1 MKLFDKVAV
10 VGVGLIGG
18 SIALGLRKKGLAA
31 KVVGVSRHA
40 KTLRLAKKRG
50 AIDAGNL
57 DLHIIKDADLI
68 ILATPVDSLLAL
80 APKISRIIKKE
91 AIVADVG
98 STKFKIVSALDK
110 IFPRFVGTHPLAGSE
125 KRGMAYAGADIFQGS
140 LCILTPTS
148 RTERRALAK
157 IRRLWSLLGAK
168 TAVMN
173 PQQHDQILS
182 FASHLP
188 HIAAFSLIN
197 SVPEKCLPF
206 SSGGLKDTTRI
217 ASSESELWSAIFLSN
232 RKNLLKAIGIWERR
246 IQDIKSAIQQGD
258 RKRLDSILKGAK
270 KKRDTTGW

>member
-1 MKLFDKVAV
+1 
-10 VGVGLIGG
+10 
-18 SIALGLRKKGLAA
+18 
-31 KVVGVSRHA
+31 
-40 KTLRLAKKRG
+40 
-50 AIDAGNL
+50 
-57 DLHIIKDADLI
+57 
-68 ILATPVDSLLAL
+68 
-80 APKISRIIKKE
+80 
-91 AIVADVG
+91 
-98 STKFKIVSALDK
+98 
-110 IFPRFVGTHPLAGSE
+110 
-125 KRGMAYAGADIFQGS
+125 
-140 LCILTPTS
+140 
-148 RTERRALAK
+148 
-157 IRRLWSLLGAK
+157 
-168 TAVMN
+168 MN

-270 KKRDTTGW
+270 KKRDTAGW